1 MTKTQSGPEQIKPA
15 EAYSSTEPQTPVKLR
30 MSKEGVGARQPIS
43 VPGLM
48 TKIAREY
55 PNQPAL
61 CYKDINNVWQTITY
75 SEYKEKVYHMAKV
88 FIKLGLEQYH
98 SVSVLAFNSKEWF
111 IADLAAIHA
120 GGIIAGIYTTN
131 SAESVQHILESS
143 RSNIVIVDDS
153 KQMEKI
159 HAIKKNLPH
168 LKAVIQTQPPYA
180 PYVKREDGY
189 YRWAELEEMN
199 VDDMQDELDKR
210 LKEIA
215 INQCC
220 CLVYTSGTVGN
231 PKGVML
237 SHDNLTWDAYTTSLR
252 LPHMVPAKEV
262 VVSYLPLSHVAAQMV
277 DIYLTMMYAVT
288 VYFADK
294 DALKGSLVRTLQDA
308 RPTRLLGVP
317 RVYEKIQEKMLA
329 IGSQSGAI
337 KKMIST
343 WAKSVTLQHHMDQMN
358 KKPSNSWQYKIV
370 KNVILSKVKDALGLN
385 RCMTMVS
392 AAAPISLEVKKY
404 FMSLDMPLMEA
415 FGMSESSGAHTLTSE
430 DHFNLETI
438 GKQLDGCET
447 MLDNLDENK
456 HGEKLI
462 RGRHVFMGYIGELEK
477 TKEALQDDGWMRSGD
492 LAYIDEDGFIYITGR
507 IKELLITAGGE
518 NIPPVHIEHLVK
530 AELAAI
536 SNAFLI
542 GDKKKFLTMLVT
554 LKTDMDPDT
563 GAPRDSLHPE
573 TLKLMRDL
581 GLEYTRLSE
590 VLKAGPDAKVMK
602 AIEDAIGRANKKAI
616 SNAQKIQKFAI
627 LPHDF
632 SVATGELGPTL
643 KVKRNAVVKMYEGI
657 IDGFYKD

>member
-1 MTKTQSGPEQIKPA
+1 MAKGQSGPDQIKVA
-15 EAYSSTEPQTPVKLR
+15 ENFWTIDPQTPVKLKLT
-30 MSKEGVGARQPIS
+30 KEGVGARQPIS
-43 VPGLM
+43 VPGLL
-48 TKIAREY
+48 TKVAQEY
-55 PNQPAL
+55 PNHSAL
-61 CYKDINNVWQTITY
+61 CYKNINNTWQKITY
-75 SEYKEKVYHMAKV
+75 
-88 FIKLGLEQYH
+88 
-98 SVSVLAFNSKEWF
+98 SKEWF
-111 IADLAAIHA
+111 ISDLAAIHA

-143 RSNIVIVDDS
+143 RSNIVIVDDA

-159 HAIKKNLPH
+159 NAIKKNLPE
-168 LKAVIQTQPPYA
+168 LKAVVQTQPPYA
-180 PYVKREDGY
+180 PYVKRENGY

-199 VDDMQDELDKR
+199 VQDVTEEFQKR
-210 LKEIA
+210 MNEIA

-237 SHDNLTWDAYTTSLR
+237 SHDNLTWDSYATGLR
-252 LPHMVPAKEV
+252 LPCMVPGKEV
-262 VVSYLPLSHVAAQMV
+262 IVSYLPLSHVAAQMV
-277 DIYLTMMYAVT
+277 DIFMSMTYAVT

-294 DALKGSLVRTLQDA
+294 DALKGSLIRTLQDA

-317 RVYEKIQEKMLA
+317 RVYEKIHEKMLA

-337 KKMIST
+337 KKVISS
-343 WAKSVTLQHHMDQMN
+343 WAKSVTLQHHMDQMQ
-358 KKPSNSWQYKIV
+358 KRPSNSLQYKIV
-370 KNVILSKVKDALGLN
+370 KNLIFSKVKEALGLN
-385 RCMTMVS
+385 RCTTMVS
-392 AAAPISLEVKKY
+392 AAAPISVEVKKY

-415 FGMSESSGAHTLTSE
+415 FGMSETSGAHSMTSP
-430 DHFNLETI
+430 DSFNLETI
-438 GKQLDGCET
+438 GRQIDGSET
-447 MLDNLDENK
+447 MLANPDDNK
-456 HGEKLI
+456 HGELLM
-462 RGRHVFMGYIGELEK
+462 RGRHIFMGYIGDIEK
-477 TKEALQDDGWMRSGD
+477 TKEALQDGWLHSGD
-492 LAYIDEDGFIYITGR
+492 LAHIDDDGFIYITGR

-530 AELAAI
+530 AELPAI

-542 GDKKKFLTMLVT
+542 GDKKKFLTMLVA

-573 TLKLMRDL
+573 TLKLMKDL
-581 GLEYTRLSE
+581 GVEYTRLSE
-590 VLKAGPDAKVMK
+590 ILKAGPDMKVLK

-643 KVKRNAVVKMYEGI
+643 KVKRNVVVKMYDHI
-657 IDGFYKD
+657 IEGFYKD